1 MSGRPQKRT
10 YIGIDQDKFGGMT
23 PTGAIVKDAWIFG
36 LLQETEDTCAG
47 WDAGR
52 MQILY
57 DKTSELWAQ
66 YHYRVEALPE
76 DIRARHE
83 RIHREAMARARA
95 LGWAPDSMI
104 EEDES

>member
-1 MSGRPQKRT
+1 MPGHPQKRT
-10 YIGIDQDKFGGMT
+10 YVGIDKDDFGGMT

-36 LLQETEDTCAG
+36 LLPETETCAG

-52 MQILY
+52 MQMLY

-66 YHYRVEALPE
+66 HHYRVEALPE

-83 RIHREAMARARA
+83 RIHREAMERARA
-95 LGWAPDSMI
+95 LGWEPDSMI
-104 EEDES
+104 EEES